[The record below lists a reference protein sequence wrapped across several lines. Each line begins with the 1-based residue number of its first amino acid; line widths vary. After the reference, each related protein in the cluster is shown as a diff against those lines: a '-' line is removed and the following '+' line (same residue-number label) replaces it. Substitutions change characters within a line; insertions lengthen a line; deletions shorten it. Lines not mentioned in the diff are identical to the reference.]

1 MSNPAAPN
9 PAAPDRAA
17 PDIDPRIGLM
27 FTISD
32 HLVPLFTTG
41 SVDANLARRMAV
53 SAIEAYEP
61 ESRAD
66 YVNVARTIAFSISAL
81 ALLGQA
87 AAPDVTMAEKMRA
100 YGRANALNRSADQSE
115 RTMMQR
121 RRQTDLRAGEMDSTS
136 EPPEADPDL
145 DAAVE
150 AAVAEAMD
158 LCRAARNAARTD
170 VAAATSERLSDAAEP
185 AAALAAALAPA
196 AGLVRTPTA
205 EPSGTI
211 RYGGLPPGAGQSPTT
226 PYQERTLKGELLRHS
241 AMPHRAAEQ
250 RTVSRPV

>member
-1 MSNPAAPN
+1 MSNPAVPN
-9 PAAPDRAA
+9 RTA

-53 SAIEAYEP
+53 SAIEAYDP
-61 ESRAD
+61 ETRAD

-87 AAPDVTMAEKMRA
+87 AAPDMTVAEKMRA

-115 RTMMQR
+115 RTMIQR
-121 RRQTDLRAGEMDSTS
+121 RRQANTRAGETASRP

-170 VAAATSERLSDAAEP
+170 AATAEATSERPPRVADPGAAF
-185 AAALAAALAPA
+185 APA
-196 AGLVRTPTA
+196 AGLARMPI
-205 EPSGTI
+205 PDPPGTI
-211 RYGGLPPGAGQSPTT
+211 RYGGLPPRAGQPPTT
-226 PYQERTLKGELLRHS
+226 PYQEGTFKRELLRHS

-250 RTVSRPV
+250 RSVPHPG